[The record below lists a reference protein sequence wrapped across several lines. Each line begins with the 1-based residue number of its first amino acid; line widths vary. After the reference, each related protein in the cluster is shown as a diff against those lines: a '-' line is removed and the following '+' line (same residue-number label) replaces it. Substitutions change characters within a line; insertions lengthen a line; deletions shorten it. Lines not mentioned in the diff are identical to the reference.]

1 MRKFTLAAVLLSL
14 FSISAVAQ
22 DYNIGIKLGPTL
34 TYSKPS
40 TEGTSTNYDDDGS
53 SVQFL
58 IGAFVDY
65 QFKENYF
72 FSAGINY
79 ASKDFGFTARSTN
92 SIANVTGIAS
102 FSQEFLQ
109 IPALLKL
116 YTNEVILDTKL
127 YFNFG
132 IVPEIRLS
140 STPKSDNS
148 DIIREFR
155 SFDLAG
161 NFGGGL
167 ERTIGVNTR
176 VYAGVFYNLGFIN
189 QVKTQNETYD
199 ELSLKNRLFA
209 LEIGIKF

>member
-1 MRKFTLAAVLLSL
+1 MRKFTFAAVLLSL
-14 FSISAVAQ
+14 FSISALAQ

-40 TEGTSTNYDDDGS
+40 TDGASTNYDDNGS

-79 ASKDFGFTARSTN
+79 ASKDFGVTARSTN
-92 SIANVTGIAS
+92 SIANVIGAAD

-109 IPALLKL
+109 VPALLKL
-116 YTNEVILDTKL
+116 YTNEVILDTKI

-132 IVPEIRLS
+132 VVPEIRLS
-140 STPKSDNS
+140 NSPKSDNS

-155 SFDLAG
+155 SFDVAG

-176 VYAGVFYNLGFIN
+176 LYAGLFYNLGFIN

-209 LEIGIKF
+209 LEVGIKF